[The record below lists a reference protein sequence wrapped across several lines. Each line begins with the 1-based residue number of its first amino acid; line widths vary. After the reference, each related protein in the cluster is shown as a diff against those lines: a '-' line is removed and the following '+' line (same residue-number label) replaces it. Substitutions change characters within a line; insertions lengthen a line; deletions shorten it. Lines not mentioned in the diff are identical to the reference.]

1 MNEPKFFDIFS
12 KKNENLIKIKPKITA
27 DYREKNSLVIPELIG
42 LGLDVEIKEL
52 KVGDFLVGETAIE
65 RKTINDFLTSM
76 KNKRLLKQIEDL
88 KQYPNRLIIIEGIY
102 EKELYND
109 HEEGINGNATRGLV
123 LSILLKHKIPIIFSK
138 DYSDTAKF
146 ISVLAKKKEKE
157 TSFYVK
163 KNASDKKEQMQFI
176 LEGFRGIGPSTAK
189 KLLEKFKTLENIFNQ
204 PIEKIKE
211 IIGKKAESL
220 KIIKEEY

>member
-1 MNEPKFFDIFS
+1 MNEPKFFNIFS
-12 KKNENLIKIKPKITA
+12 KGKENLIKIKPKIIA

-42 LGLDVEIKEL
+42 LGIDVEIKEL

-65 RKTINDFLTSM
+65 RKTIDDFLSSM
-76 KNKRLLKQIEDL
+76 KNKRLIKQIEEI
-88 KQYPNRLIIIEGIY
+88 KQYQNKLIIIEGIY

-109 HEEGINGNATRGLV
+109 HEEGINGNAIRGFI
-123 LSILLKHKIPIIFSK
+123 LSIILKHKIPIIFSK

-157 TSFYVK
+157 VSFYVK
-163 KNASDKKEQMQFI
+163 KIASNKKEQMQFI
-176 LEGFRGIGPSTAK
+176 LEGFRGIGPSTAR
-189 KLLEKFKTLENIFNQ
+189 KLLEKFKTLENIFKE
-204 PIEKIKE
+204 PIEKLE
-211 IIGKKAESL
+211 EVIGKKAQSL